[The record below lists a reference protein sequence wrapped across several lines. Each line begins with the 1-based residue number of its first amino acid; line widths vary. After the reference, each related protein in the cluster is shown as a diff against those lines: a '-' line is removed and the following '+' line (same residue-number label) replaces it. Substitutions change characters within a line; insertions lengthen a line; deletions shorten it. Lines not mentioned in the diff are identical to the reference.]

1 MAGLSAAPMSKP
13 WRPDEDSTPL
23 RESEARGLARLQRE
37 WREETRE
44 RSLPHGSR
52 TALVLL
58 AALCV
63 AAGLGLYAMAGPV
76 DVFEREAGGDW
87 SAVEGPAGR

>member
-1 MAGLSAAPMSKP
+1 MSKA
-13 WRPDEDSTPL
+13 WRPDENSTPL
-23 RESEARGLARLQRE
+23 SGREARGWARLQRE

-44 RSLPHGSR
+44 RRLPHGSR

-76 DVFEREAGGDW
+76 DVFEREAGSDW
-87 SAVEGPAGR
+87 SAVDKAAGR